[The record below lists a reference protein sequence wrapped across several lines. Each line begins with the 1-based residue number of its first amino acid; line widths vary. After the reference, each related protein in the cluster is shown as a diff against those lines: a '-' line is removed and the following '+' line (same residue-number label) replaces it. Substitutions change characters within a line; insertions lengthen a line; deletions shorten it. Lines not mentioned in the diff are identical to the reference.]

1 MNAALERIS
10 GIPRD
15 RFIGFGPGEVLPPD
29 AAARVGALCRRAVGT
44 GEPVETEHTSELPR
58 GRVSTRT
65 RFYPLRDPEGRIT
78 QILGMVEDVTERQ
91 QAEEARWKSEMR
103 LRQFSHA
110 LAQLAKRRNVGRE
123 VGDDLREVTELAAR
137 TLDVERAGVW
147 IFAEGGAVLRC
158 HDLYQRHG
166 DLHTAGAEL
175 QGSDYPRYFR
185 ALAEERVIAAR
196 DARTDPRTGELAE
209 AYLAPLGITSMMD
222 VPIQLEGRTVG
233 VLCHEHAGPPRS
245 WTVEEQT
252 FAASLAKY
260 ISLALEVAQRR
271 SAEAELRESET
282 RLSQTLEAVPA
293 GVFVVNASGVP
304 EYANQRAQQI
314 LGRGIVAGTKADD
327 FPEVYQAFVAG
338 TEEPYPAG
346 RLPVVRALAGEAL
359 AVDDMEIRRP
369 DRVVPLHVEAA
380 PLRDTEDRIVA
391 AVAVLVDVT
400 ETRRLEEQLR
410 QAAKMEAV
418 GRLAGGVAH
427 DFNNLLTVIS
437 GNTELRLADAPAGSS
452 AREDLEEILRA
463 AHRAAELTRQLLAF
477 SRQQVLKPKL
487 LYLADSLRGMQRMLP
502 RLLGEDIELTIRA
515 EPDAGPVMADPA
527 QIEQVI
533 LNLAINARDAMPRG
547 GLLQIETCNARLT
560 AEDSRKYPDSVP
572 GDYALLKVCDS
583 GKGIS
588 PEVLKHIFDPFFTT
602 KEPGKGTGLGLA
614 TVFGI
619 VKQSG
624 GYIWVDSTP
633 GTGTTFRIYLPRTE
647 EPKSAGEKT
656 EATPDAKRGNETILL
671 VEDEEQVRRFAGR
684 VLRRMGY
691 TVREASGGEEALR
704 LLGGEDAPPDLLLTD
719 LVMPGMSGR
728 ELAEAMTGQHPSIP
742 VLYMSGYTEDAVVQR
757 GVREESVEFI
767 QKPFSPD
774 DLARRVREVL
784 DRPESRPVP

>member
-1 MNAALERIS
+1 M
-10 GIPRD
+10 
-15 RFIGFGPGEVLPPD
+15 
-29 AAARVGALCRRAVGT
+29 
-44 GEPVETEHTSELPR
+44 
-58 GRVSTRT
+58 
-65 RFYPLRDPEGRIT
+65 
-78 QILGMVEDVTERQ
+78 
-91 QAEEARWKSEMR
+91 
-103 LRQFSHA
+103 
-110 LAQLAKRRNVGRE
+110 
-123 VGDDLREVTELAAR
+123 
-137 TLDVERAGVW
+137 
-147 IFAEGGAVLRC
+147 FAEGGAVLRC

-166 DLHTAGAEL
+166 DVHTAGGEF
-175 QGSDYPRYFR
+175 QGSDYPGYFR
-185 ALAEERVIAAR
+185 ALAGERVIAAR

-209 AYLAPLGITSMMD
+209 AYLVQLGITSMMD

-233 VLCHEHAGPPRS
+233 VLCHEHAGPPRR
-245 WTVEEQT
+245 WTIEEQT
-252 FAASLAKY
+252 FAASLADH

-282 RLSQTLEAVPA
+282 RLAQTLEAVPA

-327 FPEVYQAFVAG
+327 IPEVYQAFIAG

-346 RLPVVRALAGEAL
+346 RMPVVRALAGEAL

-380 PLRDTEDRIVA
+380 PLRDTEDRVVA
-391 AVAVLVDVT
+391 AVAVFVDVT

-452 AREDLEEILRA
+452 GREDLEEILRA

-583 GKGIS
+583 GEGIS

-633 GTGTTFRIYLPRTE
+633 GSGTTFRIYLPRTE
-647 EPKSAGEKT
+647 ESKSAGNETQAK
-656 EATPDAKRGNETILL
+656 PDAKRGNETILL

-719 LVMPGMSGR
+719 LVMSGMSGR
-728 ELAEAMTGQHPSIP
+728 ELAEAMTEQHPSMA

-784 DRPESRPVP
+784 DRPESGPST